1 MANVTSSKQLFTSV
15 IKYSAWLT
23 LAIAALGSAI
33 GWLVAGSNGLT
44 SALVGAGLTLIFSTM
59 TALSV
64 YFGGKLSLGGFFGLV
79 LGGWIFKLVVF
90 MAIIALLKGA
100 DFING
105 PVLFFTLVASI
116 LGTLAIDA
124 ISVTRSR
131 IPTFSN

>member
-1 MANVTSSKQLFTSV
+1 
-15 IKYSAWLT
+15 
-23 LAIAALGSAI
+23 
-33 GWLVAGSNGLT
+33 
-44 SALVGAGLTLIFSTM
+44 M

-79 LGGWIFKLVVF
+79 MGGWLVKLVVF
-90 MAIIALLKGA
+90 MAIVAVLKNA
-100 DFING
+100 VFING

-131 IPTFSN
+131 IPTFTN